1 MCLAHLGFE
10 DEFMTNPT
18 IPDQAAELW
27 RTRPVRLPDQGPVA
41 GVAAGIGY
49 RYRIDPVIV
58 RVAFAVATVF
68 GGTGIALYIACWL
81 TFTKPGEQFSPADSL
96 FGRGR
101 TGDTNTAAVVL
112 AVALAIS
119 LVALGVGL
127 GGSGPVSI
135 ALMLGGWWLLHQRTP
150 VPPPMP
156 TLPTTTATSPPPQW
170 GPYSVLPKQY
180 VAAERPNEPVDLQK
194 KPPSWDPLGV
204 APFAWD
210 LPDPSAP
217 PPTASKPE
225 KKKSRFTSVVIGLAI
240 IAAAVTAAIGSGS
253 DVNPVRIAAVALAVV
268 AAGLIVGAFLRRG
281 HGLLICATPLAGF
294 VILAS
299 AVDSSGTDNA
309 PVGDQD
315 FTPTTMTQ
323 LMPTYTSS
331 LGDLTLDLTEL
342 DLTADRSVTITS
354 GAGDVEVKVPETMN
368 VRAVCTSG
376 LGDTDCL
383 NGDTAQTS
391 GPLLTLTIDNSLGDV
406 EVHRD

>member
-1 MCLAHLGFE
+1 
-10 DEFMTNPT
+10 MTNPT

-81 TFTKPGEQFSPADSL
+81 TFTKPGEQFSPADGL

-101 TGDTNTAAVVL
+101 TSGTNTAAVVL
-112 AVALAIS
+112 AVALAVS

-150 VPPPMP
+150 VPPTVPV
-156 TLPTTTATSPPPQW
+156 LPATTAVTTTTQW
-170 GPYSVLPKQY
+170 GPYSTLPKAY
-180 VAAERPNEPVDLQK
+180 VADQRAQPVDLQK
-194 KPPSWDPLGV
+194 KPPAWDPLGV

-210 LPDPSAP
+210 LPDPSGP
-217 PPTASKPE
+217 PPVAPKAE
-225 KKKSRFTSVVIGLAI
+225 KKSHFTSVVIGLAI
-240 IAAAVTAAIGSGS
+240 IASAVTAAVGSGT
-253 DVNPVRIAAVALAVV
+253 DWDPVRVAAVGLAVI
-268 AAGLIVGAFLRRG
+268 ATGLLVGAFFRRG
-281 HGLLICATPLAGF
+281 YGLLIVATPLAGF
-294 VILAS
+294 VILTG
-299 AVDSSGTDNA
+299 AVDSSDFDRSS
-309 PVGDQD
+309 VGDQD
-315 FTPTTMTQ
+315 FTPATMSE
-323 LMPTYTSS
+323 LLPSYSSS
-331 LGDLTLDLTEL
+331 LGDLTLDLT
-342 DLTADRSVTITS
+342 DLTLTTDRTVAISS
-354 GAGDVEVKVPETMN
+354 GAGDVKVDVPKTMN

-383 NGDTAQTS
+383 TGDSAQTS

>member
-1 MCLAHLGFE
+1 
-10 DEFMTNPT
+10 MTNPT

-101 TGDTNTAAVVL
+101 TTDTNTVAVVL
-112 AVALAIS
+112 AVALAVS

-127 GGSGPVSI
+127 GGSGPVTI

-156 TLPTTTATSPPPQW
+156 TLPATGTTPTSPQW
-170 GPYSVLPKQY
+170 GPYSTLPTQY
-180 VAAERPNEPVDLQK
+180 VPTERTQRVDLQK
-194 KPPSWDPLGV
+194 KPPAWDPLGA

-210 LPDPSAP
+210 LPDPSTPPAP
-217 PPTASKPE
+217 PKRAR
-225 KKKSRFTSVVIGLAI
+225 KSYFTSVVIGLAI
-240 IAAAVTAAIGSGS
+240 IAAAATAAIGAGGGW
-253 DVNPVRIAAVALAVV
+253 NPVRVAAVGLAVI
-268 AAGLIVGAFLRRG
+268 AAGLIVGAFVRRG
-281 HGLLICATPLAGF
+281 YGLLIAATPLAGF

-299 AVDSSGTDNA
+299 AVGSSDFDHA
-309 PVGDQD
+309 SVGDQN
-315 FTPTTMTQ
+315 FAPTTMTQ
-323 LMPTYTSS
+323 LLPTYSSS
-331 LGDLTLDLTEL
+331 LGDLTLDLTGL
-342 DLTADRSVTITS
+342 TLTADRSVTISS
-354 GAGDVEVKVPETMN
+354 GAGDVTVDVPHTMN
-368 VRAVCTSG
+368 VRAVCSSG
-376 LGDTDCL
+376 LGDTNCL
-383 NGDTAQTS
+383 TGDSAQTS